1 MLSNVIISTEQT
13 INARGY
19 KPQSYFTPTEFMVLK
34 SEDRWLMVCVI
45 VIKYNEIYL
54 FENFQVV
61 LQDFLVVANGFF
73 LMKQSSTLGR
83 GLDSG
88 QRALHL
94 IKDNLKLAYYNLLLF
109 LPSFRCDCNTALKP
123 FFVSFFLS
131 STNHSYQ
138 SFREGGKKQKM
149 YIYNVRAFFTL

>member
-1 MLSNVIISTEQT
+1 
-13 INARGY
+13 
-19 KPQSYFTPTEFMVLK
+19 MVLK
-34 SEDRWLMVCVI
+34 SEDRWLMAYVL

-61 LQDFLVVANGFF
+61 LQDLLVTANGFF

-88 QRALHL
+88 QRAWHL
-94 IKDNLKLAYYNLLLF
+94 TKDNLKLAYYNLLLF
-109 LPSFRCDCNTALKP
+109 LPSFRCDCNTALKS
-123 FFVSFFLS
+123 FFVSFILS

-138 SFREGGKKQKM
+138 SFREEGENI
-149 YIYNVRAFFTL
+149 YIYIYILVHVFIIL